1 MANQSYEY
9 NIDFWSRTNSN
20 TFICNSKFHASH
32 KAIIMQL
39 TTTTVTFYD
48 IQIWKH
54 GTMSTN
60 VRDYIFNFSFNIRY
74 YYNCRFNAR
83 SYFEWALV
91 LLDNNVGK

>member
-32 KAIIMQL
+32 KAIITQL

-48 IQIWKH
+48 IQIWKQ

-60 VRDYIFNFSFNIRY
+60 MRDYIFNFFLI
-74 YYNCRFNAR
+74 
-83 SYFEWALV
+83 
-91 LLDNNVGK
+91 LDITIIVDLMHVHILNEHLSS

>member
-32 KAIIMQL
+32 KAIITQL

-48 IQIWKH
+48 IQI
-54 GTMSTN
+54 
-60 VRDYIFNFSFNIRY
+60 
-74 YYNCRFNAR
+74 
-83 SYFEWALV
+83 
-91 LLDNNVGK
+91 